1 MCFSLVTIIL
11 FINRTTKRK
20 INVTKATGTPYCRDK
35 LHKVYTL
42 DDINVPEEKLD
53 KTITLITVN
62 PVNKLTMPR
71 VWYDCLLI
79 VNS

>member
-1 MCFSLVTIIL
+1 M
-11 FINRTTKRK
+11 
-20 INVTKATGTPYCRDK
+20 NVTKATGTPYYRDK
-35 LHKVYTL
+35 LHRLYKL

-53 KTITLITVN
+53 KIITLITVN
-62 PVNKLTMPR
+62 PVNKLTIAR